1 MIIVY
6 CFIGSLPSY
15 AVDTVHQ
22 TRLFYKGPIY
32 FIISDVKSPYLSALQ
47 SYGVECI
54 PYDGLKDETFQECI
68 KEHNTKFSRI
78 EGLKGRENLF
88 VYAYERFFVLYHAM
102 KQRKW
107 TDVLFLELDNLIYDD
122 PLKWEESF
130 SLKPIAFMYDN
141 VKRCASGICYIQ
153 THDILLDFTQCCL
166 QYIRETDIA
175 NDFITE
181 MQALY
186 SFWIKYP
193 EKVQLLP
200 IHWPT
205 EQTPSET
212 HENYHRYNQT
222 IFDAAAIGV
231 YLGGVDPFHTKGLIR
246 TGLHCV
252 WSVINYTYYQYD
264 WKEDQEGR
272 LIPYVLHEDKWIRIN
287 NLHIHSKNLM
297 PYLSK

>member
-6 CFIGSLPSY
+6 CFIGPLPSY

-32 FIISDVKSPYLSALQ
+32 FIMSDLQSPHRATLE
-47 SYGVECI
+47 SYGVEFI
-54 PYDGLKDETFQECI
+54 SYDGLKDETFYDCI
-68 KEHNTKFSRI
+68 KEHYTKFSVV

-88 VYAYERFFVLYHAM
+88 VYAFERFFVLYHVM
-102 KQRKW
+102 KQREW

-122 PLKWEESF
+122 PLKWEETF
-130 SLKPIAFMYDN
+130 SSQPMAFMYDN

-153 THDILLDFTQCCL
+153 SHDILFEFTQCCL
-166 QYIRETDIA
+166 EYIRETDIA
-175 NDFITE
+175 NDFMTE

-186 SFWIKYP
+186 AFWKKNP

-200 IHWPT
+200 IHWP
-205 EQTPSET
+205 SENVPPET
-212 HENYHRYNQT
+212 YENYHRYRKS

-231 YLGGVDPFHTKGLIR
+231 YLGGVDPYHTHGLVI
-246 TGLHCV
+246 TGLRCI
-252 WSVINYTYYQYD
+252 WSIIDYTHYQYD
-264 WKEDQEGR
+264 WREDEEGR
-272 LIPYVLHEDKWIRIN
+272 LIPYILNKDKWIRIN
-287 NLHIHSKNLM
+287 NLHIHSKNLK